1 MEKQQNERD
10 TEMAIQ
16 CIHSRRAKNWGG
28 EHTQSGRTLDE
39 LAAFLRPENLLLK
52 VLHYLSLRQLF
63 VGRYHNGFYV
73 EPPSP
78 YVSLSH

>member
-1 MEKQQNERD
+1 MKEILRWLFNAFIPGGQK
-10 TEMAIQ
+10 M
-16 CIHSRRAKNWGG
+16 GG
-28 EHTQSGRTLDE
+28 ERTQSGRTLDE

-52 VLHYLSLRQLF
+52 VLRYLSLRQLF

-78 YVSLSH
+78 YVSH